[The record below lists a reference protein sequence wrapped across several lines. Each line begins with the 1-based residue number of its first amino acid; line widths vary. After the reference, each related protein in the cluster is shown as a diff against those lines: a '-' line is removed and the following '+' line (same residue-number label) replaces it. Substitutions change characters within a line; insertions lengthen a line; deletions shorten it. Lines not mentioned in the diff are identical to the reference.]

1 MPRMKKNEFYDV
13 RTRKR
18 VTVEEKNITVKVIP
32 GSKYRDGKPRY
43 QLVGK
48 KSGRG
53 KLVYKFVSAAD
64 GKKFLAKGMKR
75 FIRKSKK

>member
-13 RTRKR
+13 RTRKH
-18 VTVEEKNITVKVIP
+18 VTVDEKNITVKVIP

-48 KSGRG
+48 SGRG
-53 KLVYKFVSAAD
+53 KLVYKFASAED
-64 GKKFLAKGMKR
+64 GKKYLAKGMKR
-75 FIRKSKK
+75 FRKSNK